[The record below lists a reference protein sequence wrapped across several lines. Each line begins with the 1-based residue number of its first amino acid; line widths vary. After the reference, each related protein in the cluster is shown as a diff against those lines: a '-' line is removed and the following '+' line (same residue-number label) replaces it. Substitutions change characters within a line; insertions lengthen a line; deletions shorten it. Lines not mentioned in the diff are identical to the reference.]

1 MTIRQIK
8 AEDTS
13 HIFGRGPNIT
23 KRSEMIGLQYLV
35 TSWGHDEDSEKTE
48 SDSLRPGRASVFGE
62 DGFLWGSGP
71 ISMEIPS
78 EKGFLDILQPLLND
92 PNPVSTPIPTKT
104 LVAADTDL
112 ATIGAAG
119 YFSDTANTTVK
130 AVDDQALKGKG
141 KKTIAENFSTY
152 REALTLTVAP
162 DGDADLTDV
171 NVDATITLTYTDAD
185 GETHRMT
192 LTFGNSVK
200 TTAQPASLPAGATL
214 TDIRTAGWKAGNFS
228 ITTPIATDRL
238 RNPDPDCPSQLRVKY
253 TGDLSNHTLHIRGV
267 RRVGLA
273 SDDTLP
279 MRESI
284 ELGADVL
291 TEKYF
296 HKINTVE
303 VKDASGAGVDLST
316 LAGSHKIEMIAEPGG
331 YETKLKIVNDDPE
344 GLTFEARVGGE
355 PWVVTRGIFIG
366 GNIEIGDTI
375 SATFEMLSNRV
386 DKRRTIE
393 NRDDEQFAPTVDQ
406 HPSEFPLIGRRFYS
420 GYGRYLELDGEAVLC
435 NSVGLNIAH
444 NYDFVQG
451 KVPGRF
457 RRDTEPNARRLTTAS
472 VNTNYES
479 GSEAEDAFIR
489 WDEKFRDN
497 SSVDARVATYQWLG
511 NGRQL
516 AIIYRMRNCELQSPV
531 RVAAGSP
538 GTVPVDVDLK
548 AVPPDGS
555 NDGEIEV
562 IIISDDQWV

>member
-1 MTIRQIK
+1 MATRQIK

-13 HIFGRGPNIT
+13 HIFGRGPSIT
-23 KRSEMIGLQYLV
+23 DRSEMVGIQYLV
-35 TSWGHDEDSEKTE
+35 TSWEHDEDSEKTE
-48 SDSLRPGRASVFGE
+48 SESLRPGRASVFGE

-92 PNPVSTPIPTKT
+92 PTPVSTPIPKKT
-104 LVAADTDL
+104 LVAADTNL
-112 ATIGAAG
+112 ESIVAAG
-119 YFSDTANTTVK
+119 YFTDTADETLK
-130 AVDDQALKGKG
+130 IVDEQVLTGSGD
-141 KKTIAENFSTY
+141 KTIAEALNLY
-152 REALTLTVAP
+152 QEALTLTVTP
-162 DGDADLTDV
+162 DGDADLTAA
-171 NVDATITLTYTDAD
+171 NTPGTISITYTDAD
-185 GETHRMT
+185 GETQTTT
-192 LTFGNSVK
+192 LSFGDTVK
-200 TTAQPASLPAGATL
+200 TTAQTPSLPAGATL
-214 TDIRTAGWKAGNFS
+214 TRIRSTGWKAGKFS
-228 ITTPIATDRL
+228 ITTVLDRNIV
-238 RNPDPDCPSQLRVKY
+238 RNPEPDRPGQLRVKY
-253 TGDLSNHTLHIRGV
+253 TGDLADHTLLIRGV

-279 MRESI
+279 MREKI
-284 ELGADVL
+284 ELGANVL

-296 HKINTVE
+296 HKINKVE
-303 VKDASGAGVDLST
+303 VKDNSGADVASPKG
-316 LAGSHKIEMIAEPGG
+316 KIEIISEPGG
-331 YETKLKIVNDDPE
+331 YETTLKVANDDPD

-393 NRDDEQFAPTVDQ
+393 NRDDEQFTSTMDQ
-406 HPSEFPLIGRRFYS
+406 HTSEFPLIERRFYS
-420 GYGRYLELDGEAVLC
+420 GYGRFLELDGEAVLC
-435 NSVGLNIAH
+435 NSVGVNIAH

-479 GSEAEDAFIR
+479 GSSEEDTFIR
-489 WDEKFRDN
+489 WDEKFRN
-497 SSVDARVATYQWLG
+497 NESVDARVATYQWLG

-516 AIIYRMRNCELQSPV
+516 SISYRMRNCEIQSPV
-531 RVAAGSP
+531 RVAASSP

-548 AVPPDGS
+548 AVPPDGQT
-555 NDGEIEV
+555 DGEIEV
-562 IIISDDQWV
+562 IIMSDDQWK